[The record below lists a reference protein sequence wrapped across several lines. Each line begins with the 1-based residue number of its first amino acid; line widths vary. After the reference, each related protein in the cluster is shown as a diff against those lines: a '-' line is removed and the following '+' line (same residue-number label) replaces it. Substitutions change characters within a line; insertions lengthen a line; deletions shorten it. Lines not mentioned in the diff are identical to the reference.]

1 MSKKP
6 KLFFSLEVEK
16 ELKKV
21 QDDIFKDMHEI
32 QNYAGIA
39 FCTETEDES
48 ESKFWRGQ
56 YIALN
61 RTRVNVQNR
70 MFRLQMERED
80 QEEADSPKPQKNK

>member
-1 MSKKP
+1 MSV
-6 KLFFSLEVEK
+6 EVEK

-21 QDDIFKDMHEI
+21 MDELFKDMVNI

-61 RTRVNVQNR
+61 RTRQNVQNR
-70 MFRLQMERED
+70 MFRLRMERED
-80 QEEADSPKPQKNK
+80 KE